1 VKNIIIK
8 IAACGGGEILL
19 SARFI
24 FLQVGAD
31 APTCKKINLALISP
45 SFCGEAAIYFTKYW
59 F

>member
-31 APTCKKINLALISP
+31 APTCKKINLALIST
-45 SFCGEAAIYFTKYW
+45 SFGGEAAVIFSRSID
-59 F
+59 